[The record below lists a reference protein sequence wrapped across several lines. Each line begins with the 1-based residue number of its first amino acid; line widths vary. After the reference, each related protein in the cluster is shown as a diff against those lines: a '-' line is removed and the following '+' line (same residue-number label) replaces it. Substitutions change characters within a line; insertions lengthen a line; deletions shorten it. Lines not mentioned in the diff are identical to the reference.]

1 MSQVSI
7 RNRANGGVVKTD
19 PALAESLVS
28 RGGWV
33 KVGKP
38 APTPKPE
45 PEPEVVP
52 EDDFE
57 VDDDE

>member
-19 PALAESLVS
+19 QALADRLVA
-28 RGGWV
+28 RGGWE

-38 APTPKPE
+38 APTPKPK
-45 PEPEVVP
+45 PEVVP
-52 EDDFE
+52 EDDVE

>member
-19 PALAESLVS
+19 QALADRLVA
-28 RGGWV
+28 RGGWE

-38 APTPKPE
+38 APTPKPKPE
-45 PEPEVVP
+45 PEPAP
-52 EDDFE
+52 E

>member
-19 PALAESLVS
+19 PALADSLVA
-28 RGGWV
+28 RGGWEM
-33 KVGKP
+33 VGAP
-38 APTPKPE
+38 APA

-52 EDDFE
+52 EDDAE
-57 VDDDE
+57 DDDDE

>member
-7 RNRANGGVVKTD
+7 RNRSNGGVVKTD
-19 PALAESLVS
+19 PALADSLVA

-45 PEPEVVP
+45 PEPEP
-52 EDDFE
+52 APE

>member
-19 PALAESLVS
+19 PALADSLVA

-33 KVGKP
+33 KVGAP
-38 APTPKPE
+38 APT
-45 PEPEVVP
+45 PEPEVVL
-52 EDDFE
+52 EDDDE

>member
-19 PALAESLVS
+19 PALAESLVA

-33 KVGKP
+33 MVGKP
-38 APTPKPE
+38 APT

-52 EDDFE
+52 EDDVE

>member
-19 PALAESLVS
+19 QALADRLVA
-28 RGGWV
+28 RGGWE

-38 APTPKPE
+38 APTPKPKPE
-45 PEPEVVP
+45 PEPEP
-52 EDDFE
+52 APE

>member
-7 RNRANGGVVKTD
+7 RNRSNGGVVKTD
-19 PALAESLVS
+19 QALADSLVA

-38 APTPKPE
+38 APKPTPKPE
-45 PEPEVVP
+45 PVP
-52 EDDFE
+52 EA
-57 VDDDE
+57 DDDE

>member
-19 PALAESLVS
+19 PALAESLVA

-33 KVGKP
+33 MVGKP
-38 APTPKPE
+38 APTPE

-52 EDDFE
+52 EDDVE

>member
-19 PALAESLVS
+19 PALADSLVA

-38 APTPKPE
+38 APTPKPK
-45 PEPEVVP
+45 PEVVP
-52 EDDFE
+52 EDDVE
-57 VDDDE
+57 VDEDDE